1 MEMAVNIEAFSEPWF
16 LRALIGGIGIALAVG
31 PLGCFV
37 VWRRMAYFGDSLAHS
52 ALLGIAM
59 GLLTGVGVNAGTII
73 VCGIF
78 AVLLVWL
85 QSMKILATDTLLGI
99 LAHAALSIG
108 MVAISLLKTVRLNI
122 SDYLFG
128 DVLAVTNGDLWWIF
142 GGGALA
148 LITIGFLWSSL
159 VLSTIHEDLAKAEGV
174 NAFMVNLLFMGLMTL
189 LIAVSSRIIGI
200 LLITSLLVIPA
211 ATARPFAKSPEGMA
225 ILAGAFGVLAV
236 IGGLAAS
243 LEFDTPAGPSIVV
256 TATAIFACLFPIMA
270 MRRVS
275 N

>member
-122 SDYLFG
+122 YDYLFG

-189 LIAVSSRIIGI
+189 LIAVSSRMIGI

>member
-1 MEMAVNIEAFSEPWF
+1 MNIEAFSEPWF

-122 SDYLFG
+122 YDYLFG

>member
-1 MEMAVNIEAFSEPWF
+1 
-16 LRALIGGIGIALAVG
+16 
-31 PLGCFV
+31 
-37 VWRRMAYFGDSLAHS
+37 
-52 ALLGIAM
+52 
-59 GLLTGVGVNAGTII
+59 
-73 VCGIF
+73 
-78 AVLLVWL
+78 
-85 QSMKILATDTLLGI
+85 
-99 LAHAALSIG
+99 

-122 SDYLFG
+122 YDYLFG